1 MVSPFSQNQ
10 TPVSRIAG
18 SKRSYDAPH
27 LVEFGS
33 LSDITLA
40 NGSRGGPDTVVNNTK
55 TKP

>member
-33 LSDITLA
+33 LSEITLS
-40 NGSRGGPDTVVNNTK
+40 NGTKGNADATVNATK